1 MDSSLI
7 RLPPD
12 FEQALADLRSE
23 SATQHGGPLDVQVW
37 TAGAE
42 VAIAVAYR
50 AGRGQQL
57 RGRWDGDSLHW
68 IAEDGVR
75 EQTKK
80 IDIELNGHLGAGLL
94 VVYLDPETNSP
105 AGEGILTQQG
115 FGDL

>member
-57 RGRWDGDSLHW
+57 RGRWHGDSLHW